1 MTKKLRV
8 DMICTVRWMDQTPN
22 KTALKVGSQ
31 RTGALKNQSTGK
43 IKFYLENWNSIREI
57 RIDSLTTFQDMIV
70 NLTANFSPAFFFS
83 SSLDKALVCI
93 GLIMCTN
100 SHHGRIWDAG
110 GTTDLT
116 ELCLSCSSTCD
127 SRLTGLTSVKPVSVG
142 SSCSD
147 ASEPMHLWVYKTCQL

>member
-8 DMICTVRWMDQTPN
+8 DMICTVRWMDQIPN

-70 NLTANFSPAFFFS
+70 NLTANFSPAFFFLPLS
-83 SSLDKALVCI
+83 TRHWYAL
-93 GLIMCTN
+93 G
-100 SHHGRIWDAG
+100 
-110 GTTDLT
+110 
-116 ELCLSCSSTCD
+116 
-127 SRLTGLTSVKPVSVG
+127 
-142 SSCSD
+142 
-147 ASEPMHLWVYKTCQL
+147 